1 MLSLRS
7 EITKKLLNYFFL
19 NPADSLYVNE
29 LARTLNLDKRN
40 LVKKL
45 KQLEEEKILKSEN
58 RGNLRLYA
66 IDKKYPLYKEY
77 RKIILQT
84 VGFEGVLRKILES
97 VEGIK
102 EAYVYG
108 SYAKDKMDSYSD
120 IDLLVVGRHSIIA
133 LQRKIS
139 QLQREINREINVV
152 NMGDG
157 EFSKRIKG
165 KDPFLSGILKEKHV
179 KVI

>member
-1 MLSLRS
+1 
-7 EITKKLLNYFFL
+7 
-19 NPADSLYVNE
+19 
-29 LARTLNLDKRN
+29 
-40 LVKKL
+40 
-45 KQLEEEKILKSEN
+45 
-58 RGNLRLYA
+58 
-66 IDKKYPLYKEY
+66 
-77 RKIILQT
+77 
-84 VGFEGVLRKILES
+84 
-97 VEGIK
+97 
-102 EAYVYG
+102 
-108 SYAKDKMDSYSD
+108 MDSYSD